1 MSFKLYNIE
10 SRKGGV
16 GKTTIALNLAQQ
28 LLKQGP
34 VLLLDCDITGTSISE
49 PASGSAFWK
58 DDSYVVKDN
67 DGKPL
72 NLLSYFLEKFNKS
85 SDKLDFQKEDS
96 VAEKKINIVGSE
108 IYGPTSRAI
117 VDTRLLM
124 DEIHSY
130 WLLEFVDSIIKAFA
144 KRFSDQSVS
153 VIIDNSPGYVGFCQ
167 ALHSYM
173 FRLGPDMA
181 KFILVSS
188 IDAQDLQAC
197 VSAADEI
204 RQEVRNRMMVARY
217 YASKL
222 EKDFLDPTIETFM
235 GQDSELSRFFFS
247 LVDDEQLL
255 KTYTKEYKENG
266 YLSLIINKVPQTLRD
281 DGFEFD
287 YDNVIPEQQRDLFHT
302 ITFSESSGVPQTIV
316 LYDEAIAYQYYIRY
330 LKEQKEQGS
339 YDSYWTRRFRD
350 LQLQI
355 RDIASMNNRVLGVI
369 KLDTLYSN
377 LLSNLNQRNY
387 GRLARTMQRSWAPG
401 FALNKLDEVMMRIF
415 RSPMLLSTP
424 VEQSELKDMLH
435 VFIQE
440 QIRIL
445 QKDMPHPQDVEYVLN
460 LVDYME
466 SFAGFNR
473 ETRNAGSLFF
483 VAAFVKI
490 YVSLYLEDNVVT
502 DFRSYVLSKW
512 NEKTINIQWRELLG
526 QSMKINEE
534 LSIGTSNLERKF
546 AMHFIRLYDA
556 FNYTLL
562 RMIDAPGDF
571 EVIIEAIKLYVPITG
586 ILPLSKEMSEYLS
599 DVIVRKTDKYDKEK
613 LTAIKANSFVM
624 KSIQELLKMILKNQN
639 VQ

>member
-58 DDSYVVKDN
+58 DDSYVVKD
-67 DGKPL
+67 DEGKPL
-72 NLLSYFLEKFNKS
+72 NLLGYFLEKFNKS
-85 SDKLDFQKEDS
+85 ADKLDFQKEGC
-96 VAEKKINIVGSE
+96 VVEKKINIIGSE

-130 WLLEFVDSIIKAFA
+130 WLLELVDSIIKAFA
-144 KRFSDQSVS
+144 KRFSGQSVS
-153 VIIDNSPGYVGFCQ
+153 IIIDNSPGYVGFCQ

-173 FRLGPDMA
+173 FRLGPDLA
-181 KFILVSS
+181 KFVLVSS

-204 RQEVRNRMMVARY
+204 SQEVHNRMTVARY
-217 YASKL
+217 YSSKL
-222 EKDFLDPTIETFM
+222 EKDYVDSNLDTLIN
-235 GQDSELSRFFFS
+235 QDSELSRFFFS
-247 LVDDEQLL
+247 LIDNEQLL
-255 KTYTKEYKENG
+255 KIYSKEYKENG
-266 YLSLIINKVPQTLRD
+266 FLSLIINKVPQTLRD

-287 YDNVIPEQQRDLFHT
+287 YDDVIPAKQRDLFHT
-302 ITFSESSGVPQTIV
+302 ITFSEGGVPQTIV

-330 LKEQKEQGS
+330 LKEQKEQGF

-350 LQLQI
+350 LQQQI
-355 RDIASMNNRVLGVI
+355 RDIAGMNNRVLGVI

-401 FALNKLDEVMMRIF
+401 FALGKLDEVMMRIF

-424 VEQSELKDMLH
+424 VEQPELKDMLH

-445 QKDMPHPQDVEYVLN
+445 QNAMSHPQDVEYVLN

-466 SFAGFNR
+466 SLAGYNR
-473 ETRNAGSLFF
+473 ETRDAGSLFL

-490 YVSLYLEDNVVT
+490 YVSLYLEDKGVT
-502 DFRSYVLSKW
+502 ADLRSYVLKKW
-512 NEKTINIQWRELLG
+512 NDNTVDIQWRELLG
-526 QSMKINEE
+526 QSVKINEE

-546 AMHFIRLYDA
+546 GVHFIRLFDS
-556 FNYTLL
+556 FNYALL

-571 EVIIEAIKLYVPITG
+571 EVIIEALKLYVPITG

-599 DVIVRKTDKYDKEK
+599 DVIVRKTEKYDKEK
-613 LTAIKANSFVM
+613 LSAIKANSFVM

-639 VQ
+639 V